1 MKQRQ
6 KWEGLLLFSAILAIV
21 AVVLFLFIGDKLSP
35 EAEPAAVAET
45 SIEVATFELFVV
57 AHDEEVLAEEF
68 SFQPGDTLQ
77 EVMLEE
83 LDIDMDGAFLT
94 AIEGVSQ
101 EPDKNLWWVFTA
113 NDEVV
118 NVGAA
123 DYALKDDDKITWTL
137 TSFE

>member
-21 AVVLFLFIGDKLSP
+21 AVVLFLLIGDKPSP
-35 EAEPAAVAET
+35 ESEPAAVAET
-45 SIEVATFELFVV
+45 NTQTETFELSAMAHEEEVV
-57 AHDEEVLAEEF
+57 AGEF
-68 SFQPGDTLQ
+68 FFQPGDTLQ

-101 EPDKNLWWVFTA
+101 EPGKNLWWVFTA

-123 DYALKDDDKITWTL
+123 DYVLKDGDNITWTL
-137 TSFE
+137 TAFE

>member
-6 KWEGLLLFSAILAIV
+6 KWEGLFLFSAILTIV
-21 AVVLFLFIGDKLSP
+21 AVALFLFIGDKLST
-35 EAEPAAVAET
+35 EAEPAAVVET
-45 SIEVATFELFVV
+45 NTQTVTFELSVMAHEEEIV
-57 AHDEEVLAEEF
+57 AGEF
-68 SFQPGDTLQ
+68 SFLPGDTLQ
-77 EVMLEE
+77 EVMMEE

-123 DYALKDDDKITWTL
+123 DYVLKDDDSITWTL

>member
-6 KWEGLLLFSAILAIV
+6 KGEGLFLFSAILTIV
-21 AVVLFLFIGDKLSP
+21 AVALFLFIGDKLST
-35 EAEPAAVAET
+35 EAEPAAVVET
-45 SIEVATFELFVV
+45 NTQTVTFELSVMAHEEEIV
-57 AHDEEVLAEEF
+57 AGEF
-68 SFQPGDTLQ
+68 SFLPGDTLQ
-77 EVMLEE
+77 EVMMEE

-123 DYALKDDDKITWTL
+123 DYVLKDDDSITWTL